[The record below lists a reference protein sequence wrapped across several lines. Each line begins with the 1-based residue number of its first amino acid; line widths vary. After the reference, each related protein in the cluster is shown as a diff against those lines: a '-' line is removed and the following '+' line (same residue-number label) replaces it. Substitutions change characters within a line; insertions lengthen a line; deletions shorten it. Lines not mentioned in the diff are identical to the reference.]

1 MTDLT
6 EKTTALDEQS
16 AVENSEESNDKR
28 LLVWKE
34 IFIQGVWKN
43 NSTLVQLLGLCPL
56 LAVSSTAT
64 NALRFR
70 ACNHVGFNLHQYSCF
85 AFS

>member
-16 AVENSEESNDKR
+16 AVENSEEITQTPS
-28 LLVWKE
+28 VWKE

-64 NALRFR
+64 KCIRFR
-70 ACNHVGFNLHQYSCF
+70 FGDYVGFNLYKHRCF
-85 AFS
+85 ALS